1 MLATLASMFAWRVAK
16 QGWTKEDR
24 ESLREEEEREK
35 EEEEDEEEERA
46 PFRLVALV
54 MFPHFSAGA
63 NYVSCLL
70 QLSSSLPSTD
80 ECLKERMGNRSCG
93 EIKGH

>member
-1 MLATLASMFAWRVAK
+1 MFACRVAK
-16 QGWTKEDR
+16 QGWTKEDQ
-24 ESLREEEEREK
+24 ESLREEEEKEK

-70 QLSSSLPSTD
+70 QLSSSFPSPD
-80 ECLKERMGNRSCG
+80 ECFKERMRKRPCG